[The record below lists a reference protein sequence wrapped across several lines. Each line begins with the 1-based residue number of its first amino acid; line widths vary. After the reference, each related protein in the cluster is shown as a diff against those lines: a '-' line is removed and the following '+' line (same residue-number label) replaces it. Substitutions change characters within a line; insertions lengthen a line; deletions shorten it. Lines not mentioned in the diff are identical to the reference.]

1 MRGKAGLVIGLGIG
15 YVLGTRAGRQRYEQ
29 IKAQALKVWQLDPV
43 QAQVD
48 KARDFAK
55 SSVMALPGALW
66 VATVRIG
73 KAAAEKGTAGQRIDA
88 AVQASRGSADEV
100 RLAARESA
108 DAVTDLA
115 SGD

>member
-29 IKAQALKVWQLDPV
+29 LRAQALKVWHLDPV
-43 QAQVD
+43 QVQVD
-48 KARDFAK
+48 KARSFAR
-55 SSVMALPGALW
+55 SSAMALPGALW
-66 VATVRIG
+66 GATVKIG
-73 KAAAEKGTAGQRIDA
+73 RAAAEKGSAGQRIDA
-88 AVQASRGSADEV
+88 AVQASRDSAGEV
-100 RLAARESA
+100 RQAARESS

>member
-29 IKAQALKVWQLDPV
+29 IKAQALKVWRLDPV

-48 KARDFAK
+48 KARALAR

-66 VATVRIG
+66 VATVKIG
-73 KAAAEKGTAGQRIDA
+73 KAASTKGTAGQRIDT
-88 AVQASRGSADEV
+88 AVQASRDSADAV
-100 RLAARESA
+100 RRAARESA